1 MIITSNTPI
10 AFHLVSEIRDL
21 VVSREGE
28 LAIPLTDRGFEG
40 FGILKGW
47 HGDDGSRRVHLQ
59 RCKHLCGRPQTLQ
72 LHDME

>member
-40 FGILKGW
+40 FGILKG
-47 HGDDGSRRVHLQ
+47 
-59 RCKHLCGRPQTLQ
+59 
-72 LHDME
+72 